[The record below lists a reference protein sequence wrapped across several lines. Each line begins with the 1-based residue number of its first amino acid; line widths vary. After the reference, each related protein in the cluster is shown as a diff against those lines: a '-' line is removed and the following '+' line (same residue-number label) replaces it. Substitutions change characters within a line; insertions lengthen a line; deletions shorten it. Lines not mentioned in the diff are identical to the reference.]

1 MGIATGTALAIGSIA
16 TSVGSAGMSFAEA
29 GKQRKLQKEA
39 ESEAAKALVEAR
51 KKLDVNYY
59 ENLGINKDPYELERE
74 ALVSAGAQ
82 AIQAGQESERG
93 AAATAGRIQMAQQQ
107 GQREIANDMGAEMLN
122 LEKLTAA
129 EDARLAGAQAGL
141 YLSEAEGA
149 QLAARDAQQA
159 ATKFTTAGI
168 QGIGNVASQTLTN
181 LVPLY
186 AGKNI
191 VDPNAGIAAK
201 GSNQAFKG
209 TPYSLPPAYGIGQ
222 ILPQQGRPVVP
233 QTNIAQG
240 NAPSQFQNTPFATP
254 MPFGGAQG
262 ASPLNAFNSASLGA
276 AQNQFQIPAL
286 NGIRKDQLALMSKDE
301 ILNLLMGGK

>member
-93 AAATAGRIQMAQQQ
+93 AAAIAGRIQMAQQQ

-159 ATKFTTAGI
+159 ATKFTTAGV
-168 QGIGNVASQTLTN
+168 QGIANAGMQTLST

-186 AGKNI
+186 SKTGIDAPTAAAAGTG
-191 VDPNAGIAAK
+191 VAGATAATGMPN
-201 GSNQAFKG
+201 Q
-209 TPYSLPPAYGIGQ
+209 
-222 ILPQQGRPVVP
+222 
-233 QTNIAQG
+233 
-240 NAPSQFQNTPFATP
+240 QFQGTPFAP
-254 MPFGGAQG
+254 PAQYG
-262 ASPLNAFNSASLGA
+262 MGQIAPQAERTVFPSASPLNQFN
-276 AQNQFQIPAL
+276 IPAL
-286 NGIRKDQLALMSKDE
+286 GAMNKSKLDLMSRDE
-301 ILNLLMGGK
+301 LLKLLTGGK

>member
-1 MGIATGTALAIGSIA
+1 MGIETALAIGSIA
-16 TSVGSAGMSFAEA
+16 ASAGSAGMSFAEA
-29 GKQRKLQKEA
+29 GKQRKLQQQA
-39 ESEAAKALVEAR
+39 ENDAAKALAEAR

-59 ENLGINKDPYELERE
+59 ENLGINKEPYQLERE

-107 GQREIANDMGAEMLN
+107 GQREIANAMGTEMAG

-129 EDARLAGAQAGL
+129 EDSRLAGEQGKL
-141 YLSEAEGA
+141 YLAEAEGA

-159 ATKFTTAGI
+159 AAAYTTAGI
-168 QGIGNVASQTLTN
+168 QGIANTGVQAVNT

-186 AGKNI
+186 AGKKI
-191 VDPNAGIAAK
+191 VDPNAGMPAA
-201 GSNQAFKG
+201 GSNKPFKG
-209 TPYSLPPAYGIGQ
+209 TPYAAPPAYGIGQ
-222 ILPQQGRPVVP
+222 IAPQQERPVIPQANVA
-233 QTNIAQG
+233 QTNA
-240 NAPSQFQNTPFATP
+240 ASQFQNTPFATP

-262 ASPLNAFNSASLGA
+262 ASPLNAFNNASLGA
-276 AQNQFQIPAL
+276 ANNQFQIPAL

>member
-1 MGIATGTALAIGSIA
+1 MGLETATALTIGSIA
-16 TSVGSAGMSFAEA
+16 TSVGSAGLSFAEA

-107 GQREIANDMGAEMLN
+107 GQREIATDMGAEMLN

-141 YLSEAEGA
+141 YLGEAEGA

-159 ATKFTTAGI
+159 ATKFTTAGV
-168 QGIGNVASQTLTN
+168 QGIANAGMQTLSS

-186 AGKNI
+186 SKTGIDAPTAATGM
-191 VDPNAGIAAK
+191 PN
-201 GSNQAFKG
+201 Q
-209 TPYSLPPAYGIGQ
+209 
-222 ILPQQGRPVVP
+222 
-233 QTNIAQG
+233 
-240 NAPSQFQNTPFATP
+240 QFQGTPFAP
-254 MPFGGAQG
+254 PAQYG
-262 ASPLNAFNSASLGA
+262 MGQIAPQAERTVFPSASPLNQFN
-276 AQNQFQIPAL
+276 IPAL
-286 NGIRKDQLALMSKDE
+286 GAMNKSKLDLMSRDE
-301 ILNLLMGGK
+301 LLKLLTGGK

>member
-159 ATKFTTAGI
+159 ATKFTTAGV
-168 QGIGNVASQTLTN
+168 QGIANAATQTLST

-186 AGKNI
+186 SKTKIDTPAAAAGTGAVLNP
-191 VDPNAGIAAK
+191 V
-201 GSNQAFKG
+201 Q
-209 TPYSLPPAYGIGQ
+209 TPLASSAQYGMGQ
-222 ILPQQGRPVVP
+222 IAPQAARTVMPQGNTFQQG
-233 QTNIAQG
+233 
-240 NAPSQFQNTPFATP
+240 
-254 MPFGGAQG
+254 
-262 ASPLNAFNSASLGA
+262 SPLS
-276 AQNQFQIPAL
+276 QFQIPAL
-286 NGIRKDQLALMSKDE
+286 GAADINLMSRDE
-301 ILNLLMGGK
+301 LLKLLTGGK